1 MTFSARDLE
10 PGLHTEIVSL
20 ARRYCHLIDSCSSA
34 QGLWLR
40 GVAELLPRLHAG
52 ISSLDVANLCFADQ
66 LDVVDLDARF
76 ELFSHLR
83 GLLAD
88 RDSYWLEFDRV
99 AEGVGAMTGS
109 LADDLTDIYCELK
122 QGLRLFELD
131 PEYAIAALATGYEQH
146 WGRHLVDAER
156 HLAMLGAEARLTS

>member
-1 MTFSARDLE
+1 MTSPAQDLD
-10 PGLHTEIVSL
+10 PGLQNEIAAL
-20 ARRYCHLIDSCSSA
+20 ARRYCQLIDSCASG
-34 QGLWLR
+34 QGHWLR
-40 GVAELLPRLHAG
+40 EVADLLPRLHAG
-52 ISSLDVANLCFADQ
+52 ITSIEAVDPCFDPP
-66 LDVVDLDARF
+66 LELVDLDARF

-131 PEYAIAALATGYEQH
+131 CEYAIAVLATGYEQH

-156 HLAMLGAEARLTS
+156 HLAMLGAQSRLLA